1 MKEITKTYV
10 VYNYDEL
17 NKEGKKK
24 ALEEACRIL
33 TEIRDEHLEED
44 LFEEAYNKYNLNP
57 DFLFYSLSY
66 SQGDGLCFILKNVL
80 SYTRLKDSLYGTGS
94 LDRLNVFEKAI
105 SELDKE
111 RQGVVLE
118 YLNSDYNISIK
129 KISWHYE
136 HCRTCDFE
144 WEYYKNDNASKE
156 DQVNKVIEELCS
168 HTGLLRKVY
177 DEACDHLEKLGYEIG
192 YPSEEDTEEFIE
204 ENEYVFLED
213 GSIFSE

>member
-1 MKEITKTYV
+1 MKEITKIYS
-10 VYNYDEL
+10 VYNYNEL
-17 NKEGKKK
+17 SKEAKKK
-24 ALEEACRIL
+24 ALNEAYEVLAQERVEGLQENI
-33 TEIRDEHLEED
+33 LEEM
-44 LFEEAYNKYNLNP
+44 EYKYNIVP
-57 DFLFYSLSY
+57 DELFYSLSY
-66 SQGDGLCFILKNVL
+66 SQGDGLCFILKNIL
-80 SYTRLKDSLYGTGS
+80 SYSRLRDFLCGTGS
-94 LDRLNVFEKAI
+94 LNCFEKAI

-111 RQGVVLE
+111 RRGVVLE

-136 HCRTCDFE
+136 HCHTCDFE
-144 WEYYKNDNASKE
+144 WEYYKNDNVSKE

-168 HTGLLRKVY
+168 RTGLLRKVY
-177 DEACDHLEKLGYEIG
+177 DETCDHLEKLGYEIG